1 MAFYRKYL
9 LPQLWETRYLNS
21 WQGIAM
27 TLDLPPLSPEGV
39 QSSVSSFLTLAP
51 LAAPSSTK
59 PAVPVVTL
67 DICRALGVPTG
78 QLVAAAQA
86 GRAAFHSEQRGLSVF
101 LNDASPFRGG
111 ARAPF
116 VPEGL
121 N

>member
-1 MAFYRKYL
+1 MGNTISY
-9 LPQLWETRYLNS
+9 S
-21 WQGIAM
+21 WQGIPV
-27 TLDLPPLSPEGV
+27 TLDPPPLCPQGV
-39 QSSVSSFLTLAP
+39 QSPVSSLLTLEP

-86 GRAAFHSEQRGLSVF
+86 GRAVCHSEQRGLRVF